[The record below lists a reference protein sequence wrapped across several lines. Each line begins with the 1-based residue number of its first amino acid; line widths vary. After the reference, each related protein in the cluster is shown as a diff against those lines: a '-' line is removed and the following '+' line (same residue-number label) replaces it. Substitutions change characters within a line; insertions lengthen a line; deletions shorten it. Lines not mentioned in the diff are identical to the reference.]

1 MDLFSSGTTQYA
13 VFFVTAAKTDLN
25 LLLECLK
32 YQMNC
37 PDSQK
42 QALLAIYSICQEKG
56 EIIDYFREV
65 GGVLFVYNLSKSSKH
80 MEVKKA
86 ALFTLGGLAECN
98 VFCQQV
104 LCSVDFF
111 TYMVHVLAEDSPLT
125 LKRVAVYMVS
135 VLVSNNKSGQ
145 VHAKT
150 TGCIDILLHLF
161 RTSFPVSDDDVGPA
175 NISELWQLWTSV
187 SSALCGCVN
196 NPQNEENQWL
206 CMSIF
211 PVATTWLE
219 KFVLP
224 RTEIVQP
231 ICSLIGMTVANNPS
245 AQERFS
251 STGGLRTLTQ
261 SLVRL
266 ASESARSP
274 LARDLAV
281 LMTKTLCVC
290 ITDNDPLASGLAQY
304 HLVPRLLTLLS
315 CPTLDPGDRL
325 CIVLALG
332 HCTESCEEHQV
343 QLLQA
348 GGLSHMI
355 QLLAESQ
362 DDELKKAATFVLQ
375 TCKQMSEQTKALGVG
390 GAGGPLQVDP
400 GDPVQQGGPPCDV
413 QSYWRSAWEMQRR
426 IMQLEN
432 PQAEQD
438 TFRGRSRAPSGAA
451 AERLQGPQQGKFRS
465 RRVQGPQQGTFRG
478 RSRTPSGAAE
488 FRGRSR
494 APSGAAA
501 GHLQGPQQGEFRG
514 RSRAS
519 LGDAAG
525 CLQGPQ
531 QGAFRGHSRVSLG
544 DAAGRVQG
552 PQQGEFRGRSGPS
565 QGGVTEGERD
575 RANSTDEP
583 PGPERSGATGGSG
596 EEMPPPPAQI
606 WEGTPVR
613 RVRGPGQKRGTAR
626 DVHKGSIERAE
637 LTPARPAPRSH
648 RRDERGEGVGCRVGA
663 SAGSVRRQIF
673 PAGIRREVPQPPA
686 RASGEGKRGMAGA
699 VQELHH
705 GRRSASSQPQGGAS
719 QLGEP
724 AAQGGTVCSLCCGT
738 SVSSSQPAAGG
749 TREPDGTR
757 RPPTAPPESRVI
769 FQRPDPVERRSESRN
784 RPASKDH
791 MSLCSEILQNE
802 ISRILKTPATVN
814 KQTSFRCSGCT
825 AGPSL
830 ANSRNFTQILR
841 SCQHKCDRHTV
852 LLEAEDRFKRGA
864 GRPMGARRGGWERC
878 RHKNTYHSEEATAK
892 QGQEEESEEDRRSP
906 GALEK
911 REQGRRQ
918 RKNFT
923 PEEVRYLLEGVRKLG
938 PCWNSILWSYPFQAG
953 RTNVDLA
960 KKYSRLQARKGGKTA
975 SEEGGK
981 IPT

>member
-1 MDLFSSGTTQYA
+1 
-13 VFFVTAAKTDLN
+13 
-25 LLLECLK
+25 
-32 YQMNC
+32 MNC

-42 QALLAIYSICQEKG
+42 QALLAIYSICHEKG

-111 TYMVHVLAEDSPLT
+111 TYMVHLLMEDSPLT

-150 TGCIDILLHLF
+150 TGCIDVLLDIF
-161 RTSFPVSDDDVGPA
+161 RTSFPVSEDDVRPA
-175 NISELWQLWTSV
+175 NITELWQLWTSV

-211 PVATTWLE
+211 PVARKWLE

-224 RTEIVQP
+224 RTQIVQP

-245 AQERFS
+245 AQERFA
-251 STGGLRTLTQ
+251 STRGLRTLMQ

-266 ASESARSP
+266 ASESGRSP

-290 ITDNDPLASGLAQY
+290 VTDNDPLASGLAQY

-332 HCTESCEEHQV
+332 HCTESCEEHQA

-362 DDELKKAATFVLQ
+362 DDELKKAVTFVLK
-375 TCKQMSEQTKALGVG
+375 TCEQMTKILGVG
-390 GAGGPLQVDP
+390 GASGPLQVDP
-400 GDPVQQGGPPCDV
+400 GDPVQRGRTPSDV

-426 IMQLEN
+426 IAQLEN
-432 PQAEQD
+432 PQAE
-438 TFRGRSRAPSGAA
+438 GGA
-451 AERLQGPQQGKFRS
+451 
-465 RRVQGPQQGTFRG
+465 
-478 RSRTPSGAAE
+478 
-488 FRGRSR
+488 
-494 APSGAAA
+494 
-501 GHLQGPQQGEFRG
+501 
-514 RSRAS
+514 
-519 LGDAAG
+519 
-525 CLQGPQ
+525 
-531 QGAFRGHSRVSLG
+531 
-544 DAAGRVQG
+544 
-552 PQQGEFRGRSGPS
+552 
-565 QGGVTEGERD
+565 TEGERD

-583 PGPERSGATGGSG
+583 PGPEQHGATGGSG
-596 EEMPPPPAQI
+596 EETPPPPAQI

-613 RVRGPGQKRGTAR
+613 KVRGPGQKRGAAR
-626 DVHKGSIERAE
+626 DVHKGPIERAE

-648 RRDERGEGVGCRVGA
+648 GRDQRGEGVGRRVEA
-663 SAGSVRRQIF
+663 STVAGSVRRQIF
-673 PAGIRREVPQPPA
+673 PAGITREVLQSPA
-686 RASGEGKRGMAGA
+686 RASGEGERRMAGTG
-699 VQELHH
+699 QELHH
-705 GRRSASSQPQGGAS
+705 GRRSAPSQPQGGAS

-749 TREPDGTR
+749 TREPDGTG
-757 RPPTAPPESRVI
+757 RPPTAPPESQVI
-769 FQRPDPVERRSESRN
+769 FKRPDPVERRSKSQN
-784 RPASKDH
+784 RPSSKDH
-791 MSLCSEILQNE
+791 MSLCSEILENE
-802 ISRILKTPATVN
+802 ISRILKTPVTTN
-814 KQTSFRCSGCT
+814 KQTSFRCSGCA
-825 AGPSL
+825 AGASL
-830 ANSRNFTQILR
+830 TNSRNFTQILR

-864 GRPMGARRGGWERC
+864 GWPMGARRGGWERC
-878 RHKNTYHSEEATAK
+878 RQVCLTPMHKGSSPRSLSADRWRRDDRGWITLTPAKKSRISGDKSAYHREEATAK
-892 QGQEEESEEDRRSP
+892 QGQEEESEEDRSSL
-906 GALEK
+906 GASER
-911 REQGRRQ
+911 RELRRRQ

-923 PEEVRYLLEGVRKLG
+923 PEEVQYLLEGVRKLG

-960 KKYSRLQARKGGKTA
+960 KKYSRLQKEMSKMDSQDA
-975 SEEGGK
+975 SCV
-981 IPT
+981 